1 MKDLAAV
8 GVLCLLA
15 GLLIGSAC
23 AIDMGHMVR
32 LKSIESKLEDIY
44 TLYLQQQTD
53 REQAELDYK
62 IRNGLPL

>member
-1 MKDLAAV
+1 MRDFAAV

-15 GLLIGSAC
+15 GLLIGSAYS
-23 AIDMGHMVR
+23 IDMGHMVR